1 MEDIERGK
9 VSSALAL
16 EPKVRSKLEALMRP
30 DPERAAQLRAHF
42 QDGFCGIAKRVWP
55 HLHLVLAVDSGSNQ
69 IYGEMLRENYCQGV
83 PFYSP
88 FYAATEGRNL
98 HVNTSDPRH
107 HGGSKPIEVAIK
119 GFYGA
124 WMCYCFSKWETHLWL
139 VTLAPIVCMGP
150 CRSNRSE
157 PVASGAKQTL
167 HAVSSFNV
175 LRVPA

>member
-16 EPKVRSKLEALMRP
+16 EPKVRSTLEALIKP

-42 QDGFCGIAKRVWP
+42 QDGFRGIAKRVWP

-69 IYGEMLRENYCQGV
+69 IYGEMLRESYCQGV

-98 HVNTSDPRH
+98 TTDTSVGTSALKVLVGSGLLCFQVRH
-107 HGGSKPIEVAIK
+107 IS
-119 GFYGA
+119 
-124 WMCYCFSKWETHLWL
+124 T
-139 VTLAPIVCMGP
+139 
-150 CRSNRSE
+150 
-157 PVASGAKQTL
+157 
-167 HAVSSFNV
+167 VSSV
-175 LRVPA
+175 V